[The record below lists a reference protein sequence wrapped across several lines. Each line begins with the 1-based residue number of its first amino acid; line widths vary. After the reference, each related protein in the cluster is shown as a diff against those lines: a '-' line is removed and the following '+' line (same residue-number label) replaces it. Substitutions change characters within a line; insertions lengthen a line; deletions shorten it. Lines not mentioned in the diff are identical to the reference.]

1 VIGSSFVNTRILAIS
16 GLVGFI
22 GSIRN
27 VLWAIEVDLKTTNKR
42 VPPVILIYQ
51 KPDQES
57 SLLFPF
63 PLPVPFLVSCFW

>member
-27 VLWAIEVDLKTTNKR
+27 VLWAIEVDLKTTNKQ
-42 VPPVILIYQ
+42 VPPAILIYQ

-57 SLLFPF
+57 SF
-63 PLPVPFLVSCFW
+63 